1 MILKGMFFYR
11 LREER
16 KPGFHYHGENLRWS
30 LLCQT
35 QWKLCKACRPF
46 SVIIGVTRWLRKEKE
61 TWIDV
66 REMFATKYMHV
77 RILVASCHVMK
88 KSICDGDS
96 FVD

>member
-1 MILKGMFFYR
+1 M
-11 LREER
+11 RENLVSIFMG
-16 KPGFHYHGENLRWS
+16 KSLRWS

-46 SVIIGVTRWLRKEKE
+46 SVIIGVTRWVRKEKE

-88 KSICDGDS
+88 KSICDSDS
-96 FVD
+96 FVG